1 MRGQA
6 LGRSFGERHFRVRK
20 GIYILPNLITLSSM
34 FFGFYSIVASLNAD
48 FERAA
53 WAIMIASIFDVLDGW
68 VARIT
73 HTATRFGIEIDSLS
87 DVISF
92 GVAPG
97 VLVYTWTL
105 SSFGKI
111 GWLGSFFLVAC
122 AALRLARFNIQMGGA
137 EKKHFTGLPTP
148 ASALVIA
155 TTVLAYDEVIE
166 ILENLKLVGL
176 ADVIG
181 KDYWVLGLTF
191 LLAGLMVSNIT
202 FHSLKEANLRERRP
216 FGILVIIAAFL
227 AVVAYHPALV
237 LFLVSISYVVV
248 GIVEAAYGL
257 ARRRKPDAV

>member
-1 MRGQA
+1 
-6 LGRSFGERHFRVRK
+6 
-20 GIYILPNLITLSSM
+20 M
-34 FFGFYSIVASLNAD
+34 FFGFYSLVASLNSD

-53 WAIMIASIFDVLDGW
+53 WAILIASIFDVLDGW
-68 VARIT
+68 VARMT

-105 SSFGKI
+105 FSFGKL

-148 ASALVIA
+148 AAAGVIA
-155 TTVLAYDEVIE
+155 TTVLAYEDVIG
-166 ILENLKLVGL
+166 ILENLDL
-176 ADVIG
+176 AWLAEAVG
-181 KDYWVLGLTF
+181 KDYWVLALTF

-202 FHSLKEANLRERRP
+202 YHSLKEANLKERRP
-216 FGILVIIAAFL
+216 FGILVFIAAFL

-237 LFLVSISYVVV
+237 LFLVSISYV
-248 GIVEAAYGL
+248 ALGL
-257 ARRRKPDAV
+257 AEALYRLFRKPKEVLA

>member
-1 MRGQA
+1 MK
-6 LGRSFGERHFRVRK
+6 K
-20 GIYILPNLITLSSM
+20 GIYILPNLITLCSM
-34 FFGFYSIVASLNAD
+34 FAGFYSIIASLNSD
-48 FERAA
+48 YERAA
-53 WAIMIASIFDVLDGW
+53 WAILIGSIFDVLDGW
-68 VARIT
+68 VARMT
-73 HTATRFGIEIDSLS
+73 HTTTRFGIEIDSLA

-122 AALRLARFNIQMGGA
+122 AALRLARFNVQMGGA

-155 TTVLAYDEVIE
+155 STVLAYEEIIR
-166 ILENLKLVGL
+166 ILEHLKLVQL

-181 KDYWVLGLTF
+181 KDYWVLALTF

-202 FHSLKEANLRERRP
+202 YHSLKEANLKERRP
-216 FGILVIIAAFL
+216 FGLLVVIVGFL
-227 AVVAYHPALV
+227 AVVAYHPELV
-237 LFLVSISYVVV
+237 LFQSPSPMS
-248 GIVEAAYGL
+248 
-257 ARRRKPDAV
+257 RSDS

>member
-1 MRGQA
+1 M
-6 LGRSFGERHFRVRK
+6 RK
-20 GIYILPNLITLSSM
+20 GIYVLPNLITLCSM
-34 FFGFYSIVASLNAD
+34 FAGFYSIVASLNSD

-53 WAIMIASIFDVLDGW
+53 WAILIASIFDVLDGW
-68 VARIT
+68 VARVT
-73 HTATRFGIEIDSLS
+73 HTATRFGIEIDSLA

-97 VLVYTWTL
+97 ILVYTWTL

-122 AALRLARFNIQMGGA
+122 AALRLARFNVQMGST

-155 TTVLAYDEVIE
+155 TTVLAYEEVIG
-166 ILENLKLVGL
+166 ILERLNLVWL
-176 ADVIG
+176 ADAVG
-181 KDYWVLGLTF
+181 KNYWVLALTF

-202 FHSLKEANLRERRP
+202 YHSLKEANLKERRP

-237 LFLVSISYVVV
+237 LFLVSVSYVAV
-248 GIVEAAYGL
+248 GIAEALYGL
-257 ARRRKPDAV
+257 LRRRKPAAA

>member
-1 MRGQA
+1 M
-6 LGRSFGERHFRVRK
+6 RK

-34 FFGFYSIVASLNAD
+34 FAGFYSIVASLNSD
-48 FERAA
+48 YERAA
-53 WAIMIASIFDVLDGW
+53 WAIMIASVFDVLDGW

-73 HTATRFGIEIDSLS
+73 HTATRFGIEMDSLA

-122 AALRLARFNIQMGGA
+122 AALRLARFNVQMGST

-155 TTVLAYDEVIE
+155 TTVLAYEE
-166 ILENLKLVGL
+166 ILHILEHLKLVQL
-176 ADVIG
+176 ADVVG
-181 KDYWVLGLTF
+181 KDYWILALTF
-191 LLAGLMVSNIT
+191 MLAGLMVSNIT
-202 FHSLKEANLRERRP
+202 YHSLKEANLKERRP
-216 FGILVIIAAFL
+216 FGILVVIAAFL
-227 AVVAYHPALV
+227 AVVAYHPELV
-237 LFLVSISYVVV
+237 LFLVSISYVAV
-248 GIVEAAYGL
+248 GMLEAL
-257 ARRRKPDAV
+257 FKLFKRQKPAAA

>member
-1 MRGQA
+1 M
-6 LGRSFGERHFRVRK
+6 RK

-34 FFGFYSIVASLNAD
+34 FAGFYSIVASFNGD

-53 WAIMIASIFDVLDGW
+53 WAILIASIFDVLDGW
-68 VARIT
+68 VARVT
-73 HTATRFGIEIDSLS
+73 HTATRFGIEMDSLA

-97 VLVYTWTL
+97 ILAYTWTL

-122 AALRLARFNIQMGGA
+122 AALRLARFNVQMGSA

-155 TTVLAYDEVIE
+155 TTVLAYEEIVG
-166 ILENLKLVGL
+166 ILERLNLVRL
-176 ADVIG
+176 ADAVV
-181 KDYWVLGLTF
+181 KDYWVLALTF

-202 FHSLKEANLRERRP
+202 YHSLKEANLKERRP
-216 FGILVIIAAFL
+216 FGILVVIAAFL

-237 LFLVSISYVVV
+237 LFLVSVSYVAV
-248 GIVEAAYGL
+248 GIAEALYQL
-257 ARRRKPDAV
+257 LRRRKPTAA

>member
-1 MRGQA
+1 M
-6 LGRSFGERHFRVRK
+6 RK
-20 GIYILPNLITLSSM
+20 GIYVLPNLITLSSM
-34 FFGFYSIVASLNAD
+34 FSGFYSVIASLNSD

-53 WAIMIASIFDVLDGW
+53 WAILIASIFDVLDGW

-73 HTATRFGIEIDSLS
+73 HTATRFGIEMDSLA

-105 SSFGKI
+105 SSFGKV

-122 AALRLARFNIQMGGA
+122 AALRLARFNVQMGST

-148 ASALVIA
+148 ASALLIA
-155 TTVLAYDEVIE
+155 TTVLAYEEIIQ
-166 ILENLKLVGL
+166 ILENVKLERL
-176 ADVIG
+176 AEVVG
-181 KDYWVLGLTF
+181 KDYWVLAMTF

-202 FHSLKEANLRERRP
+202 YHSLKEANLKERRP

-237 LFLVSISYVVV
+237 LFLVSISYVAV
-248 GIVEAAYGL
+248 GIAEALYKLLGGG
-257 ARRRKPDAV
+257 KPAAA